1 MVVSIMVGVDIT
13 TLTMPAGAGIMVGD
27 GVMAGDGI
35 PGFIIHIG
43 VLPMDMV
50 AIMAILIIMVIITTH
65 TMVEMESHITI
76 LDVGAA

>member
-1 MVVSIMVGVDIT
+1 MVGVDIT